1 MLAYRNL
8 LGTDEPHVCARN
20 EHMTPHILDR
30 PVWNALTTR
39 QAHLALG
46 DATRAVRY
54 PADIE
59 PFGAARN
66 NAPDQLLAL
75 GKLTPMDGGI
85 AFVETHKVAPPP
97 GLIVLFEEPV
107 RQMMAARIPSPDDMS
122 GIIALDNADAPDMR
136 ALAELTQPGPFHAR
150 THELGDF
157 VGIRENGELIAM
169 AGERMRVPGF
179 TEISAVCTHPDA
191 RGRGLAA
198 RLMRVVAAKIVA
210 RGEQLFLHV
219 YPHNRGAI
227 AVYEKLGF
235 RHRADVQL
243 TVLRHR
249 QPGEV

>member
-1 MLAYRNL
+1 
-8 LGTDEPHVCARN
+8 
-20 EHMTPHILDR
+20 
-30 PVWNALTTR
+30 
-39 QAHLALG
+39 
-46 DATRAVRY
+46 
-54 PADIE
+54 
-59 PFGAARN
+59 
-66 NAPDQLLAL
+66 
-75 GKLTPMDGGI
+75 MDGGL
-85 AFVETHKVAPPP
+85 ALVEPHKVVPPP

-107 RQMMAARIPSPDDMS
+107 RQMIAARIPAPDD
-122 GIIALDNADAPDMR
+122 GDGVIALGNEDAPDMQ

-157 VGIRENGELIAM
+157 VGVRESGKLIAM
-169 AGERMRVPGF
+169 AGMRMRVPGF

-198 RLMRVVAAKIVA
+198 KLMRIVAGRIAA

-219 YPHNRGAI
+219 YPHNKAAI

-249 QPGEV
+249 RPGEI

>member
-1 MLAYRNL
+1 MAS
-8 LGTDEPHVCARN
+8 
-20 EHMTPHILDR
+20 HILDR

-46 DATRAVRY
+46 DLANWVRY

-59 PFGAARN
+59 PFGAAQD

-75 GKLTPMDGGI
+75 GRLTPMDGGL
-85 AFVETHKVAPPP
+85 ALVEPHKVVPPP

-107 RQMMAARIPSPDDMS
+107 RQMIAARISAPDD
-122 GIIALDNADAPDMR
+122 GNGVIALGNEDAPDMR

-157 VGIRENGELIAM
+157 VGVRENGKLIAM

-198 RLMRVVAAKIVA
+198 RLMRIVAAKIVA

-219 YPHNRGAI
+219 YPHNKGAI

-235 RHRADVQL
+235 RHRADLQL

-249 QPGEV
+249 QAGEA

>member
-1 MLAYRNL
+1 MS
-8 LGTDEPHVCARN
+8 
-20 EHMTPHILDR
+20 HILDR

-39 QAHLALG
+39 QAYLALG
-46 DATRAVRY
+46 DPSYGVRY

-59 PFGAARN
+59 PFGAARD
-66 NAPDQLLAL
+66 NAPEQLQAL
-75 GKLTPMDGGI
+75 GKLTPMDGGLVL
-85 AFVETHKVAPPP
+85 VEPHAVAPPP
-97 GLIVLFEEPV
+97 GLMVLFQEPV
-107 RQMMAARIPSPDDMS
+107 RQMIAARIPLPNDMS
-122 GIIALDNADAPDMR
+122 GVIGLGNNDAAEMR

-157 VGIRENGELIAM
+157 VGVREDGKLIAM
-169 AGERMRVPGF
+169 AGMRMRVPGF

-198 RLMRVVAAKIVA
+198 KLMRVMAAKIAA
-210 RGEQLFLHV
+210 RDEELFLHV
-219 YPHNRGAI
+219 YPHNIGAI
-227 AVYEKLGF
+227 SVYEKLGF

>member
-1 MLAYRNL
+1 MAS
-8 LGTDEPHVCARN
+8 
-20 EHMTPHILDR
+20 HILDR

-46 DATRAVRY
+46 DPAHGLRY

-75 GKLTPMDGGI
+75 GKLTPMDGGL
-85 AFVETHKVAPPP
+85 ALVEPDKIVPPP

-107 RQMMAARIPSPDDMS
+107 RQMVAAHLPAPDDCS
-122 GIIALDNADAPDMR
+122 GVIALGNNDAPEMR

-157 VGIRENGELIAM
+157 VGVRENGKLIAM
-169 AGERMRVPGF
+169 AGMRMRVPGF

-198 RLMRVVAAKIVA
+198 KLMRIVAAKIVA
-210 RGEQLFLHV
+210 RDEQLFLHV
-219 YPHNRGAI
+219 YPHNKGAI

-235 RHRADVQL
+235 HHRTDVQL

-249 QPGEV
+249 QPDEA

>member
-1 MLAYRNL
+1 MAL
-8 LGTDEPHVCARN
+8 
-20 EHMTPHILDR
+20 HILDR

-46 DATRAVRY
+46 DPAHGLRY

-59 PFGAARN
+59 PFGAARD

-75 GKLTPMDGGI
+75 GKLTPMDGGL
-85 AFVETHKVAPPP
+85 ALVEPDKIVPPP
-97 GLIVLFEEPV
+97 GLLVLFEEPV
-107 RQMMAARIPSPDDMS
+107 RQMTAARIPAPDDYS
-122 GIIALDNADAPDMR
+122 GVIALGNDDAPDMR

-157 VGIRENGELIAM
+157 VGVRENGKLIAM
-169 AGERMRVPGF
+169 AGMRMRVPGF

-198 RLMRVVAAKIVA
+198 KLMRIVAAKIVA

-219 YPHNRGAI
+219 YPHNKGAI

-249 QPGEV
+249 QPGEA